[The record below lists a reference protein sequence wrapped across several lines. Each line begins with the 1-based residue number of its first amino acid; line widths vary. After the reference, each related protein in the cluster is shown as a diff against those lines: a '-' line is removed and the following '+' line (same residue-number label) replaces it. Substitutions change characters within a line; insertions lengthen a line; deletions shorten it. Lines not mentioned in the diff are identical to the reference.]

1 MKKNKLVALLAM
13 IAAGTMTFT
22 LSACGNTNASTEDKA
37 SDNSSETKTDDKAD
51 DAAADDSAGAGF
63 EEIPILGTD
72 GKEDQKVGPLNVA
85 AVYFQPVDMEPAGMG
100 LSAADSNLHL
110 EADIHA
116 LKDNKLG
123 YAEGD
128 FIPKLTVDYTI
139 QDKNDANNKQEGT
152 FMEMNAS
159 DGPHYGAN
167 LKLDKDGEYT
177 LTFKIHSPAENGWML
192 HVDKETGVTGRF
204 WTEPLTATFDWDYT
218 VHQW

>member
-1 MKKNKLVALLAM
+1 MKKNKLAALLAM
-13 IAAGTMTFT
+13 IAAGSMAFT
-22 LSACGNTNASTEDKA
+22 LSACGNTNNA
-37 SDNSSETKTDDKAD
+37 SDDTKSDSTTSETKTDDSGSD
-51 DAAADDSAGAGF
+51 DAADSGAAF
-63 EEIPILGTD
+63 EEIPIPGAD
-72 GKEDQKVGPLNVA
+72 GKEDQHVGPLNVA

-100 LSAADSNLHL
+100 LSAAESNLHL

-116 LKDNKLG
+116 LADNNLG

-128 FIPKLTVDYTI
+128 FIPKLTVDYVI
-139 QDKNDANNKQEGT
+139 QDKNDASNKQEGT

-192 HVDKETGVTGRF
+192 HVDKETGVTGHF
-204 WTEPLTATFDWDYT
+204 WTEPLEATFDWDYT

>member
-1 MKKNKLVALLAM
+1 MKKNKLATLLAL
-13 IAAGTMTFT
+13 IASGAMAFT
-22 LSACGNTNASTEDKA
+22 LSACGNTNSAS
-37 SDNSSETKTDDKAD
+37 SDTKSTDSSKTAD
-51 DAAADDSAGAGF
+51 SSKSDSSDSGDSAGF
-63 EEIPILGTD
+63 EEIPIPGAD

-100 LSAADSNLHL
+100 LSAAESNLHL

-116 LKDNKLG
+116 LKDNQLG

-128 FIPKLTVDYTI
+128 FIPKLTVDYVI

-177 LTFKIHSPAENGWML
+177 LTFKIHSPEENGWML

-204 WTEPLTATFDWDYT
+204 WTEPLEATFDWDYT

>member
-1 MKKNKLVALLAM
+1 MLKNKKLAALLGVLL
-13 IAAGTMTFT
+13 AGSMAFS
-22 LSACGNTNASTEDKA
+22 LSACGNANTA
-37 SDNSSETKTDDKAD
+37 SDNKAD
-51 DAAADDSAGAGF
+51 SSSTSASDDASKDDAADDSSDAGF
-63 EEIPILGTD
+63 EEIPIGTD
-72 GKEDQKVGPLNVA
+72 QEVGPLNVA

-100 LSAADSNLHL
+100 LSAAESNLHL

-116 LKDNKLG
+116 LADNDLG

-139 QDKNDANNKQEGT
+139 ANKSDGSVVQEGT

-167 LKLDKDGEYT
+167 LKLDQDGEYT
-177 LTFKIHSPAENGWML
+177 LTFKIHSPEENGWLL
-192 HVDKETGVTGRF
+192 HVDKETGVTGHF
-204 WTEPLTATFDWDYT
+204 WTEPLEATFDWDYT

>member
-1 MKKNKLVALLAM
+1 MKKKLAALLAM
-13 IAAGTMTFT
+13 LAAGTMTVT
-22 LSACGNTNASTEDKA
+22 LAACGNTSDNA
-37 SDNSSETKTDDKAD
+37 SDNKSSNISAATTDDAKS
-51 DAAADDSAGAGF
+51 DDSSSDAGTGF
-63 EEIPILGTD
+63 EEIPIGTD
-72 GKEDQKVGPLNVA
+72 QEVGPLNVA
-85 AVYFQPVDMEPAGMG
+85 AVYFQPIDMEPAGMG
-100 LSAADSNLHL
+100 LSAAESNLHL

-128 FIPKLTVDYTI
+128 FIPKLTVDYVI
-139 QDKNDANNKQEGT
+139 ADKNDPSNKQEGT

-167 LKLDKDGEYT
+167 IKLDKDGEYK

-192 HVDKETGVTGRF
+192 HVDKETGVEGHF
-204 WTEPLTATFDWDYT
+204 WTEPLEANFDWDYT

>member
-1 MKKNKLVALLAM
+1 MLKNKKLAALLGVLL
-13 IAAGTMTFT
+13 AGSMAFS
-22 LSACGNTNASTEDKA
+22 LSACGNTDNASNTADSA
-37 SDNSSETKTDDKAD
+37 DTSATTDDTAD
-51 DAAADDSAGAGF
+51 TADEAGF
-63 EEIPILGTD
+63 EEIPIGTD
-72 GKEDQKVGPLNVA
+72 QEVGVLNVA

-100 LSAADSNLHL
+100 LSAAESNLHL

-116 LKDNKLG
+116 LADNNLG

-139 QDKNDANNKQEGT
+139 ANKADGSVVQEGT

-167 LKLDKDGEYT
+167 LKLDQDGEYT
-177 LTFKIHSPAENGWML
+177 LTFTIHSPEENGWLL
-192 HVDKETGVTGRF
+192 HVDKETGVTGSF
-204 WTEPLTATFDWDYT
+204 WTEPLEATFDWDYT